1 VVCDHRRGQH
11 PSEPLNSHEERN
23 LVMRH
28 EPSGSC
34 PLVQPAVDRRCAPCR
49 PYSATVALCNQ
60 QPTLYEVARQA
71 EPGDLALLVQP
82 RRGGSDAA

>member
-34 PLVQPAVDRRCAPCR
+34 PLVQPTADRRCP
-49 PYSATVALCNQ
+49 PYTTAVARRYRQ
-60 QPTLYEVARQA
+60 WTLREVAHRTQVSH
-71 EPGDLALLVQP
+71 LAMLAQHW
-82 RRGGSDAA
+82 RGGGDAA

>member
-1 VVCDHRRGQH
+1 MVCDHRRGQH

-34 PLVQPAVDRRCAPCR
+34 PLVQPTADRRCAP
-49 PYSATVALCNQ
+49 YTAA
-60 QPTLYEVARQA
+60 VARRYRQRTLREIAHRAKVSHLAFLA
-71 EPGDLALLVQP
+71 EHAEQ
-82 RRGGSDAA
+82 GGGCGAA

>member
-34 PLVQPAVDRRCAPCR
+34 PLVQPAVDRRPSPRR
-49 PYSATVALCNQ
+49 PYRALVALRDQ
-60 QPTLYEVARQA
+60 QPTPHQA
-71 EPGDLALLVQP
+71 EPGDLAPLSQP
-82 RRGGSDAA
+82 RRGGGDAA

>member
-34 PLVQPAVDRRCAPCR
+34 PLVQPAVDRRHWPSRAYRTP
-49 PYSATVALCNQ
+49 VALRDQ
-60 QPTLYEVARQA
+60 QPTLHQIAHQA
-71 EPGDLALLVQP
+71 EPGYLALLVQP
-82 RRGGSDAA
+82 RRGSGDAA

>member
-1 VVCDHRRGQH
+1 MVCDHHRGQH

-28 EPSGSC
+28 EPSDSC

-49 PYSATVALCNQ
+49 PYGATVTLRDQ
-60 QPTLYEVARQA
+60 QPTVHEAARQA
-71 EPGDLALLVQP
+71 EPGYLALLIQP
-82 RRGGSDAA
+82 RRGGGDAA

>member
-34 PLVQPAVDRRCAPCR
+34 SLVQPAIDRPGWTSRASSAP
-49 PYSATVALCNQ
+49 VALRDHQ
-60 QPTLYEVARQA
+60 LTLHQITHQA
-71 EPGDLALLVQP
+71 EPGYLAPLVRP
-82 RRGGSDAA
+82 RRGGGDAA